1 MTQKPGVTVIAADT
15 LPGSETETAVAVA
28 DQPEI
33 HFPSGLVGYP
43 ASQRFFLDQGQG
55 GVFELRGVDESDPD
69 FLVVAP
75 APFFPDYA
83 PVIDDETVERLGL
96 LGQDDALVLL
106 VVTLRDRPEDASA
119 NTLAP
124 LVINSRTRAAA
135 QVVLTGQ
142 PFSLRQPLLAS

>member
-1 MTQKPGVTVIAADT
+1 MIASDT
-15 LPGSETETAVAVA
+15 LPSPETRVAE
-28 DQPEI
+28 QPEI

-43 ASQRFFLDQGQG
+43 TAQRFVLEQGDG
-55 GVFELRGVDESDPD
+55 GVFELRGVHEDDPD

-83 PVIDDETVERLGL
+83 PIIDDDTVERLGL
-96 LGQDDALVLL
+96 RGQEDALVLL
-106 VVTLRDRPEDASA
+106 VVTLRDQPEDASA

-124 LVINSRTRAAA
+124 LVINARTRDAA

>member
-1 MTQKPGVTVIAADT
+1 MIATET
-15 LPGSETETAVAVA
+15 LPSPRSGAGI
-28 DQPEI
+28 PEI

-43 ASQRFFLDQGQG
+43 AAQRFVLALGEG
-55 GVFELRGVDESDPD
+55 GVFELRGTDEHGPD

-75 APFFPDYA
+75 AAFLPDYA
-83 PVIDDETVERLGL
+83 PVIDDDTVERLGL
-96 LGQDDALVLL
+96 QGEEDALVLL

-124 LVINSRTRAAA
+124 LIINARTRDAA

>member
-1 MTQKPGVTVIAADT
+1 MSATDA
-15 LPGSETETAVAVA
+15 LPDPQIGHA

-33 HFPSGLVGYP
+33 RFSSGLVGYP
-43 ASQRFFLDQGQG
+43 AAQRFILEPCDG
-55 GVFELRGVDESDPD
+55 GVFELRGLDDGPD
-69 FLVVAP
+69 FVVVAP
-75 APFFPDYA
+75 APFFPNYA
-83 PVIDDETVERLGL
+83 PVIDDETVDRLGL
-96 LGQDDALVLL
+96 HGPDDALVLL

-124 LVINSRTRAAA
+124 LVINARTRDAA

>member
-1 MTQKPGVTVIAADT
+1 VIASDT
-15 LPGSETETAVAVA
+15 LPSPQSGVTE
-28 DQPEI
+28 QPEI
-33 HFPSGLVGYP
+33 RFASGLVGYP
-43 ASQRFFLDQGQG
+43 AAQRFVLGQGVG
-55 GVFELRGVDESDPD
+55 GVFELHGVDEEDPD

-83 PVIDDETVERLGL
+83 PIIDDDTVDRLGL
-96 LGQDDALVLL
+96 RGQEDALVLL

-124 LVINSRTRAAA
+124 LVINARTRA

>member
-1 MTQKPGVTVIAADT
+1 
-15 LPGSETETAVAVA
+15 
-28 DQPEI
+28 
-33 HFPSGLVGYP
+33 LVGFP
-43 ASQRFFLDQGQG
+43 AAQRFVLEQGDG
-55 GVFELRGVDESDPD
+55 GVFELRGVNDDGPD

-83 PVIDDETVERLGL
+83 PVIDNETVERLGL
-96 LGQDDALVLL
+96 QGQDDALVLL

-124 LVINSRTRAAA
+124 LVINARTRDAA

>member
-1 MTQKPGVTVIAADT
+1 MIAGDT
-15 LPGSETETAVAVA
+15 LPSSETGAGK
-28 DQPEI
+28 QPEI
-33 HFPSGLVGYP
+33 RFPSGLVGYP
-43 ASQRFFLDQGQG
+43 AAQRFVLEQGDG
-55 GVFELRGVDESDPD
+55 GVFELRGVDEGDPD

-83 PVIDDETVERLGL
+83 PIIDDETVERLGL
-96 LGQDDALVLL
+96 RGQEDALVLL
-106 VVTLRDRPEDASA
+106 VVTLRDQPEDASA

-124 LVINSRTRAAA
+124 LVINARTRDAV

>member
-1 MTQKPGVTVIAADT
+1 MIAGST
-15 LPGSETETAVAVA
+15 LPSSETGAGQ
-28 DQPEI
+28 QPEI

-43 ASQRFFLDQGQG
+43 AAQRFVLEQGEG
-55 GVFELRGVDESDPD
+55 GVFELRGVDEGDPD
-69 FLVVAP
+69 FVVVAP

-83 PVIDDETVERLGL
+83 PIIDDETVERLGL
-96 LGQDDALVLL
+96 RGQEDALVLL
-106 VVTLRDRPEDASA
+106 VVTLRDQPEDASA

-124 LVINSRTRAAA
+124 LVINARTRAAV

>member
-1 MTQKPGVTVIAADT
+1 MTTEAPPSPETV
-15 LPGSETETAVAVA
+15 GA

-33 HFPSGLVGYP
+33 HFPAGLVGYP
-43 ASQRFFLDQGQG
+43 GAQRFVLEQGDG
-55 GVFELRGVDESDPD
+55 GVFELRGVDEHDPD

-96 LGQDDALVLL
+96 HGQEDALVLL

-124 LVINSRTRAAA
+124 LVINARTRDAA

-142 PFSLRQPLLAS
+142 PFSLRQRLLAP

>member
-1 MTQKPGVTVIAADT
+1 VTLIA
-15 LPGSETETAVAVA
+15 TETLTGPEPGGAE
-28 DQPEI
+28 QPQI
-33 HFPSGLVGYP
+33 HFPAGLVGYP
-43 ASQRFFLDQGQG
+43 AARRFVLDQGDG
-55 GVFELRGVDESDPD
+55 GVFELRGVHEEGPD

-83 PVIDDETVERLGL
+83 PVIDDETARRLGL
-96 LGQDDALVLL
+96 RGQEDALVLL
-106 VVTLRDRPEDASA
+106 VVTLRERPEDASA

-124 LVINSRTRAAA
+124 LIINARTRDAV

>member
-1 MTQKPGVTVIAADT
+1 MIAADT
-15 LPGSETETAVAVA
+15 LPGSKTGGPA
-28 DQPEI
+28 QPVI
-33 HFPSGLVGYP
+33 RFASGLVGYP
-43 ASQRFFLDQGQG
+43 SAQRFVLEQSDG
-55 GVFELRGVDESDPD
+55 GVFELRGLGEDDPD

-96 LGQDDALVLL
+96 RGEKDALVLL

-124 LVINSRTRAAA
+124 LVINARTRDAA

>member
-1 MTQKPGVTVIAADT
+1 MIAGDT
-15 LPGSETETAVAVA
+15 LPRPETGVAE
-28 DQPEI
+28 QPEI
-33 HFPSGLVGYP
+33 RFPSGLVGYP
-43 ASQRFFLDQGQG
+43 AAQRFVLEQGDG
-55 GVFELRGVDESDPD
+55 GVFELRGVDEDDPD

-83 PVIDDETVERLGL
+83 PIIDDETVERLGL
-96 LGQDDALVLL
+96 RGQEDALVLL

-124 LVINSRTRAAA
+124 LVINARTRDAA

>member
-1 MTQKPGVTVIAADT
+1 MTATKT
-15 LPGSETETAVAVA
+15 LHDTETGAA

-33 HFPSGLVGYP
+33 HFRSGLVGYP
-43 ASQRFFLDQGQG
+43 AAQRFVLEQGDG
-55 GVFELRGVDESDPD
+55 GVFELRGLDQDGPD

-83 PVIDDETVERLGL
+83 PVIDDETVERLQL
-96 LGQDDALVLL
+96 HGQEDALVLL
-106 VVTLRDRPEDASA
+106 IVTLRDRPEDASA

-124 LVINSRTRAAA
+124 LVINARTRDAA

>member
-1 MTQKPGVTVIAADT
+1 VIATHT
-15 LPGSETETAVAVA
+15 LPGPETRGA

-43 ASQRFFLDQGQG
+43 AAQRFVLEQGDG
-55 GVFELRGVDESDPD
+55 GVFELHGVDDDDPD

-83 PVIDDETVERLGL
+83 PIIDDETVARLDL
-96 LGQDDALVLL
+96 HGQEDALVLL
-106 VVTLRDRPEDASA
+106 VVTLGDQPEDASA

-124 LVINSRTRAAA
+124 LVINARTRDAA

-142 PFSLRQPLLAS
+142 PFSLRQPLLTS

>member
-1 MTQKPGVTVIAADT
+1 MTATDT
-15 LPGSETETAVAVA
+15 LPSPETNVA

-33 HFPSGLVGYP
+33 HFPSGLVGFP
-43 ASQRFFLDQGQG
+43 AAQRFILEHGDG
-55 GVFELRGVDESDPD
+55 GVFELRGVDEDGPD

-96 LGQDDALVLL
+96 RGQEDALVLL
-106 VVTLRDRPEDASA
+106 VVTLRERPEDASA

-124 LVINSRTRAAA
+124 LVINARTRDAA

-142 PFSLRQPLLAS
+142 SFSLRQPLLAS

>member
-1 MTQKPGVTVIAADT
+1 MIAGST
-15 LPGSETETAVAVA
+15 LPSSETGAGQ
-28 DQPEI
+28 QPEI

-43 ASQRFFLDQGQG
+43 AAQRFVLEQGEG
-55 GVFELRGVDESDPD
+55 GVFELRGVDEGDPD
-69 FLVVAP
+69 FVVVAP

-83 PVIDDETVERLGL
+83 PIIDDETVERLGL
-96 LGQDDALVLL
+96 RGQEDALVLL
-106 VVTLRDRPEDASA
+106 VVTLRDQPEDASA

-124 LVINSRTRAAA
+124 LVINARTRDAV

>member
-1 MTQKPGVTVIAADT
+1 VIAPDP
-15 LPGSETETAVAVA
+15 LPGLETGIAE
-28 DQPEI
+28 QPEI

-43 ASQRFFLDQGQG
+43 AAQRFVLQSGDG
-55 GVFELRGVDESDPD
+55 GVFELRGVDEDDPD
-69 FLVVAP
+69 FVVVAP

-83 PVIDDETVERLGL
+83 PIIDDETVQRLGL
-96 LGQDDALVLL
+96 RGQEDALVLL

-124 LVINSRTRAAA
+124 LVINARTRDAA

>member
-1 MTQKPGVTVIAADT
+1 VIAADT
-15 LPGSETETAVAVA
+15 LPGSKAGAAVQHV
-28 DQPEI
+28 I

-43 ASQRFFLDQGQG
+43 SAQRFLLEQGDG
-55 GVFELRGVDESDPD
+55 GVFELRGLGEHDPV

-75 APFFPDYA
+75 APFLPDYA
-83 PVIDDETVERLGL
+83 PIIDDETVERLGL
-96 LGQDDALVLL
+96 RGQEDALVLL
-106 VVTLRDRPEDASA
+106 VVTLRDRPEDTSA

-124 LVINSRTRAAA
+124 LVINARTRDAA

>member
-1 MTQKPGVTVIAADT
+1 MTAPDA
-15 LPGSETETAVAVA
+15 LPCPQTGNAG
-28 DQPEI
+28 QPEI
-33 HFPSGLVGYP
+33 HFPSGLVGFP
-43 ASQRFFLDQGQG
+43 AAQRFVLEQGDG
-55 GVFELRGVDESDPD
+55 GVFELRGVDDDGPD

-75 APFFPDYA
+75 APFFPDYS
-83 PVIDDETVERLGL
+83 PVIDNETVERLGL
-96 LGQDDALVLL
+96 RGQDDALVLL

-124 LVINSRTRAAA
+124 LVINARTRDAA

>member
-1 MTQKPGVTVIAADT
+1 MIASDT
-15 LPGSETETAVAVA
+15 LPSPQSGVTE
-28 DQPEI
+28 QPEI
-33 HFPSGLVGYP
+33 RFASGLVGYP
-43 ASQRFFLDQGQG
+43 AAQRFVLEQGVG
-55 GVFELRGVDESDPD
+55 GVFELHGVDEKDPD

-83 PVIDDETVERLGL
+83 PIIDDDTVERLGL
-96 LGQDDALVLL
+96 RGQEDALVLL

-124 LVINSRTRAAA
+124 LVINARTRDAA

>member
-1 MTQKPGVTVIAADT
+1 MTATET
-15 LPGSETETAVAVA
+15 LPSPEMGAA

-33 HFPSGLVGYP
+33 CFHAGLVGYP
-43 ASQRFFLDQGQG
+43 AAQRFVLEHGDG
-55 GVFELRGVDESDPD
+55 GVFELRGVDDGPD
-69 FLVVAP
+69 FVVVAP
-75 APFFPDYA
+75 APFLPDYA

-96 LGQDDALVLL
+96 RGQDDALVLL

-124 LVINSRTRAAA
+124 LVINARTRDAA